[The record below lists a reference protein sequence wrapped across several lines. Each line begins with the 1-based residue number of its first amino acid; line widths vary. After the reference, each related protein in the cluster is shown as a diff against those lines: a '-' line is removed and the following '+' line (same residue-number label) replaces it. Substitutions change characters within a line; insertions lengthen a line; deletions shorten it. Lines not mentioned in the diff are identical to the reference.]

1 LSAPETP
8 QDRQSS
14 LPAHKPRG
22 LGQKITVVAAFLFYG
37 GSFACL
43 VGLGVW
49 VGDLGGN
56 HPIIAS
62 LGASAVFFVGAG
74 VVLHVMGLTNLPSL
88 RFDQDE
94 DPPGT

>member
-1 LSAPETP
+1 MSTASAPHHPEPGQPTP
-8 QDRQSS
+8 
-14 LPAHKPRG
+14 KPRG
-22 LGQKITVVAAFLFYG
+22 IGQKISLVTAFLCYG
-37 GSFACL
+37 GAFSCL

-62 LGASAVFFVGAG
+62 LGASAVFFIGAG
-74 VVLHVMGLTNLPSL
+74 VVLHVMGLANLPSL

-94 DPPGT
+94 DPPGA